1 MFGLYHSPDF
11 NRGSKHQKYLISRL
25 TQQQLVLNSLLCLA
39 LAWVIFNL
47 AYVYLAKHGA
57 KAYRVESAF
66 FIYSFFILLK
76 LVAGRVYEGSAD
88 TWDFKNKEKKIFVG
102 VALFCWLLIYIPFLN
117 FPFLSD
123 DYVFLMSL
131 KDGHHIMQAGG
142 FFRPGFNLIFFV
154 LLNIFGYTAL
164 PFHVLGFSLHLGCS
178 ILVYLLSERIFKSS
192 SAAFLASLAFLLSPF
207 QAEAVLWVSG
217 LQELLWVFFL
227 LLAAFFYTRTQDI
240 GKTEI
245 VLASLFTII
254 ALLSKETAVCFIL
267 FFLVLDI
274 FMFRFRRGRL
284 LGLTYATFSSILILF
299 GFVRS
304 VILAQPSNFFTFPDR
319 LFIKNFLSQPF
330 KTFLLPWN
338 QSYFGGLTLLKFFL
352 LGAAAILLW
361 ISLLK
366 GKASPDFLLG
376 ILLVFIS
383 VLPVYKMFY
392 VGPDLQGSRYLY
404 FSTFGWSVMLASIFQ
419 RYIKVKVVFVLLTAF
434 YLVGFGSILSC
445 NLLVWKK
452 AGQIIRTL
460 PDNVSQESAPDNF
473 HGAYILRNGL
483 NEYKILR
490 SKMKD
495 FKNK

>member
-1 MFGLYHSPDF
+1 
-11 NRGSKHQKYLISRL
+11 
-25 TQQQLVLNSLLCLA
+25 
-39 LAWVIFNL
+39 
-47 AYVYLAKHGA
+47 
-57 KAYRVESAF
+57 
-66 FIYSFFILLK
+66 
-76 LVAGRVYEGSAD
+76 
-88 TWDFKNKEKKIFVG
+88 
-102 VALFCWLLIYIPFLN
+102 
-117 FPFLSD
+117 
-123 DYVFLMSL
+123 
-131 KDGHHIMQAGG
+131 MQAGG
-142 FFRPGFNLIFFV
+142 FFRPAFNLIFFI

-178 ILVYLLSERIFKSS
+178 ILVYLLSERIFKSFP
-192 SAAFLASLAFLLSPF
+192 AAFLACLAFLLSPF

-240 GKTEI
+240 GKAEI
-245 VLASLFTII
+245 ILASLFTII

-274 FMFRFRRGRL
+274 FRFRFRRGRL
-284 LGLTYATFSSILILF
+284 LGLTYATFFSILVLF
-299 GFVRS
+299 GFVRA
-304 VILAQPSNFFTFPDR
+304 VILATPSNFFTFPNR

-352 LGAAAILLW
+352 LAAAAILIW

-376 ILLVFIS
+376 IVLVFIS
-383 VLPVYKMFY
+383 VLPVYRMFY
-392 VGPDLQGSRYLY
+392 IAPDLQGSRYLY
-404 FSTFGWSVMLASIFQ
+404 FSTFGWAVMLASIFQ
-419 RYIKVKVVFVLLTAF
+419 RYIKAKVVFVLLAAF
-434 YLVGFGSILSC
+434 YLLGFSSMLSC

-460 PDNVSQESAPDNF
+460 PDHVSRESAPDNF

-490 SKMKD
+490 SKIKD